1 MMTEEYFIRC
11 EDIRIGEGYSDE
23 CGDYIST
30 GSRVELRFRAYPV
43 LRRTP
48 CGVVIDDYQYRN
60 TPLRGRFINF
70 SWNKQ
75 FAHATKEAALKSFIA
90 RKNRQEQINLAR
102 ARTAAAAR
110 QLAEDKLAAAEGR
123 FQPVPLG
130 LNDVWEMN
138 Q

>member
-1 MMTEEYFIRC
+1 MSEEYFIRC
-11 EDIRIGEGYSDE
+11 EDRLIGEGYTDQWGE
-23 CGDYIST
+23 YVHT
-30 GSRVELRFRAYPV
+30 GSRVKLQFQAFPV

-48 CGVVIDDYQYRN
+48 CGVVIDDFQSRN